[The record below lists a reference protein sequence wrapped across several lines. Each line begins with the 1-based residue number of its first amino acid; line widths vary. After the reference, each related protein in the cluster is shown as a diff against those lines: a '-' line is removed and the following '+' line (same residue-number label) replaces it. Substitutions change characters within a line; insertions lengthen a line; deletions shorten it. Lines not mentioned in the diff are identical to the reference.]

1 MIARTLLKTK
11 AAEPEFDRLTRSEI
25 SRKPK
30 LTARPQY
37 EAHAHVIYFDFFLAF
52 FFFVA
57 MTVFLRVCDEPTAGL
72 VQVAGFVLGPWA
84 FAPLPKVT
92 MAQGSPGRNQKTEII
107 LIFP

>member
-1 MIARTLLKTK
+1 MFSPTAGCRATRDRSGANQKTK
-11 AAEPEFDRLTRSEI
+11 AAEPEFDRLSRSEI

-57 MTVFLRVCDEPTAGL
+57 MTLFPCVCEPTAGL
-72 VQVAGFVLGPWA
+72 V
-84 FAPLPKVT
+84 
-92 MAQGSPGRNQKTEII
+92 
-107 LIFP
+107 